1 LGQETVVIRPRPAPV
16 IDLRI
21 GIPLGVAVAAVLAV
35 TIHARATANTAT
47 FDEVSAALN
56 VRFTYQHSP
65 TSNKYLI
72 ETMGAGVALFDYDND
87 GRLDIFFTNGA
98 KLLDP
103 MPPGQH
109 PDKSDSKY
117 WNRLFHQN
125 QDGTFTDV
133 TLKAGLSGN
142 PEAGYTM
149 GVAVGDYDNDGF
161 EDLLVTSYAGNVLY
175 HNNADG
181 TFTNVT
187 AKAGVGGSG
196 WTVSAG
202 FFDYNND
209 GHLDIFVTRYLDWTF
224 ENNRYCGDRVPGYR
238 AYCHPNNFPAV
249 SNLLYR
255 NNGDG
260 TFTDVSKASGIANA
274 KGKSLGVAFADY
286 DNDGWPDIFVA
297 NDSSPCFLF
306 HNNRNGT
313 FSEVG
318 LTTGTSLNQDGATFA
333 GMGTDFA
340 DYDNDGWP
348 DIIVTD
354 LSNEQYV
361 LFRNTGKGLFLDE
374 SLGSRIGPESRLYS
388 GWGVKFFDYDNDG
401 WKDLFVAQSHVLDN
415 INMTAGN
422 LKYEQPPLL
431 LHNERGKF
439 VRAGS
444 GDVFRKPLASRGSA
458 FGDIDNDGDID
469 IVVANLG
476 QNVSVL
482 RNNIGS
488 QNHWLGLQ
496 LQGKRSNRDGIGAR
510 VEVTS
515 ASGLKQFYTVSTSS
529 SYLSASD
536 RRIISGLGTDTVK
549 DVVIRW
555 PSGIVQRLT
564 SPGMDHMLKVEEPPR

>member
-1 LGQETVVIRPRPAPV
+1 MRPRPALP
-16 IDLRI
+16 IDLPI
-21 GIPLGVAVAAVLAV
+21 GITLGLALAAVLAV
-35 TIHARATANTAT
+35 TMHAGPTANTAT
-47 FDEVSAALN
+47 FDDVAAALN

-103 MPPGQH
+103 MPPGAH
-109 PDKSDSKY
+109 PDKSDSRY

-125 QDGTFTDV
+125 KDGTYTDV
-133 TLKAGLSGN
+133 TGKAGLSGN
-142 PEAGYTM
+142 PEAGYSM

-161 EDLLVTSYAGNVLY
+161 EDLLVTSYGGNVLY
-175 HNNADG
+175 HNNGDG

-187 AKAGVGGSG
+187 ARSGVGGTG

-209 GHLDIFVTRYLDWTF
+209 GRLDIFVTRYLEWTF

-238 AYCHPNNFPAV
+238 AYCHPNNFTAV
-249 SNLLYR
+249 SNFLYK

-260 TFTDVSKASGIANA
+260 TFTDVSKASGIANE
-274 KGKSLGVAFADY
+274 KGKSLGVAFGDY

-318 LTTGTSLNQDGATFA
+318 LVTGTSLNQDGGTFA

-388 GWGVKFFDYDNDG
+388 GWGVKFLDYDNDG

-415 INMTAGN
+415 IGMTAGH

-431 LHNERGKF
+431 LHNGQGKF
-439 VRAGS
+439 ARAGS
-444 GDVFRKPLASRGSA
+444 GDVFQQPRVSRGAA
-458 FGDIDNDGDID
+458 FGDIDNDGGID
-469 IVVANLG
+469 IVVSNLG
-476 QNVSVL
+476 QSASVL
-482 RNNIGS
+482 RNNVG
-488 QNHWLGLQ
+488 NRHHWLGLQ
-496 LQGKRSNRDGIGAR
+496 LEGTRSNRDGIGAR
-510 VEVTS
+510 VEITTS
-515 ASGLKQFYTVSTSS
+515 SGSKQFYTVTTSF
-529 SYLSASD
+529 SYISASD
-536 RRIISGLGTDTVK
+536 RRIIAGLGADNVAK
-549 DVVIRW
+549 SVVIRW
-555 PSGIVQRLT
+555 PSGVVQTLADLKSDR
-564 SPGMDHMLKVEEPPR
+564 MLKVEEPSAAR

>member
-1 LGQETVVIRPRPAPV
+1 MRPRPARLT
-16 IDLRI
+16 DLRI
-21 GIPLGVAVAAVLAV
+21 GITLGVALAAVLAA
-35 TIHARATANTAT
+35 IAHAGATANTVT
-47 FDEVSAALN
+47 FDDVAAALN
-56 VRFTYQHSP
+56 VRFIYQHSP

-72 ETMGAGVALFDYDND
+72 ETMGGGVALFDYDND

-98 KLLDP
+98 KLSDP
-103 MPPGQH
+103 MPPGAR
-109 PDKSDSKY
+109 PDKNDSRY

-125 QDGTFTDV
+125 KDGTFTDV
-133 TLKAGLSGN
+133 TGKAGLSGN
-142 PEAGYTM
+142 PEGGFSM

-161 EDLLVTSYAGNVLY
+161 EDLLVTSYEGNILY
-175 HNNADG
+175 RNNGDG

-187 AKAGVGGSG
+187 ARSGVGGAG

-209 GHLDIFVTRYLDWTF
+209 GRLDIFVTRYLEWTF
-224 ENNRYCGDRVPGYR
+224 ENNRYCGDRIPGYR

-249 SNLLYR
+249 SNFLYK

-260 TFTDVSKASGIANA
+260 KFTDVSKASGIAKE
-274 KGKSLGVAFADY
+274 KGKSLGVAFGDY

-318 LTTGTSLNQDGATFA
+318 LITGTSLNQDGGTFA

-348 DIIVTD
+348 DLIVTD

-415 INMTAGN
+415 IGITAGH

-431 LHNERGKF
+431 LHNVRGKF
-439 VRAGS
+439 ARAGS
-444 GDVFRKPLASRGSA
+444 GDVFQQPRVSRGAA

-482 RNNIGS
+482 RNNMGS
-488 QNHWLGLQ
+488 QNNWLGLR
-496 LQGKRSNRDGIGAR
+496 LQGTRSNRDGIGAR
-510 VEVTS
+510 IEVTS
-515 ASGLKQFYTVSTSS
+515 SSGAKQFYTVNTSS

-536 RRIISGLGTDTVK
+536 RRIIAGLGTDSVK
-549 DVVIRW
+549 SVVIRW
-555 PSGIVQRLT
+555 PSGVVQRLAA
-564 SPGMDHMLKVEEPPR
+564 PGINRMLNVEEPSR